1 MSIVGVSM
9 RPRKLV
15 LLALGAGVCGLVCN
29 LLPYT
34 LRDGVHLYWGGAF
47 AAMVSLALGPVHGL
61 LAALI
66 SQLPAL
72 WVGQHWLFV
81 ANSAMQAFFVGYVAR
96 RAKDWHHG
104 EGVFWVAVA
113 GPLLTI
119 GFYFALPIHPV
130 QAWAILLLSPLEA
143 LLNVSVAVIV
153 LNLMGEPAILG
164 HSLELSHIR
173 TIRLQLLS
181 GMIVAAIIPFT
192 FLTMEHAKE
201 TEKSDKTQAMRRL
214 QELAQHCAREMEIYL
229 SQHRSAV
236 ISAAVA
242 MEDGGWKDPVKAQ
255 ELLARHH
262 RIYGGLLTMLQADAS
277 GLIKASN
284 PLFDKEGRRLPM
296 SGIYVSD
303 REYFL
308 QPKQTGRSYISGA
321 FRGRGFGSD
330 PIVAVSAPV
339 RDNNGK
345 FAGVVEGSLNLERF
359 HSWAEELERRD
370 GVRTILI
377 DQNGNAVFAS
387 TASGLNRL
395 DPVRGAQLAALQDEA
410 RHLSYAAPL
419 ASQNWRLIVL
429 RPIGQFLDESAKV
442 YRRTAIWT
450 LAAILLAIVLVHFAG
465 QFVNAPIEA
474 VVRNLRAMPMDAPQP
489 VQMALPR
496 GAPREIVGL
505 AQNLEIM
512 SAGMAESYRGM
523 RESLEERIR
532 LNEELTRLFGE
543 LKQKAADLTQ
553 AKLQAEEANHA
564 KTAFLA
570 NISHE
575 IRTPMNGLMGMLAI
589 LQDSP
594 MNEDQHRRVQ
604 LAQDSASSLLALM
617 NDLLTF
623 SPADGASAEV
633 ARVEF
638 VPATLVEG
646 IYNTYQHR
654 CVDRGV
660 QMSMYV
666 DPAAR
671 ELYVGDPARLSQVL
685 TQIVNNAIKFT
696 HRGSVRIALLGKEKT
711 DAGCQFR
718 FEVSDT
724 GIGVPEALQTHIFE
738 PFTQADSSL
747 TRRHGG
753 TGIGLAVCK
762 KIVSALGGTVGMRS
776 AEGIGSVFWFQV
788 PLIRLKKSPDAV
800 APAAASVASPPVPQ
814 KPRILIVEDNAVNQK
829 VASRLVERGGFD
841 YDIAENGKVA
851 LECLESNA
859 FHAILMD
866 CQMPEMDGYRA
877 TKEIRRREKNG
888 QHIPIIAMTAHAME
902 GDRERCLDA
911 GMDDYL
917 TKPVNRQELLSVLE
931 RWIGKNGASSAIRI
945 SEAGTSPPLPMPTK
959 Q

>member
-1 MSIVGVSM
+1 M
-9 RPRKLV
+9 RAGKFIPLT
-15 LLALGAGVCGLVCN
+15 LGAGVCGLVCN

-47 AAMVSLALGPVHGL
+47 AAMASLALGPVHGL
-61 LAALI
+61 LAALL

-72 WVGQHWLFV
+72 WLGQHWLFV
-81 ANSAMQAFFVGYVAR
+81 ANSAMQAFLIGYVAR
-96 RAKDWHHG
+96 RAKDWQHG

-119 GFYFALPIHPV
+119 GFYFALPVHPV
-130 QAWAILLLSPLEA
+130 QAWAVLLLSPLEA
-143 LLNVSVAVIV
+143 LLHVSVAVIV
-153 LNLMGEPAILG
+153 LNLIGEPTLLG
-164 HSLELSHIR
+164 HKLELSHIR

-181 GMIVAAIIPFT
+181 GMIVAAIVPFA
-192 FLTMEHAKE
+192 FLTMEHAKQ
-201 TEKSDKTQAMRRL
+201 TEMSEKAQAQRRL
-214 QELAQHCAREMEIYL
+214 QELSQNCAREMESYL

-242 MEDGGWKDPVKAQ
+242 MEDGGWSDPAKAQ
-255 ELLARHH
+255 EVLARHH

-277 GLIKASN
+277 GLIKAAN
-284 PLFDKEGRRLPM
+284 PLFDREGRRLPM
-296 SGIYVSD
+296 AGIYVSD
-303 REYFL
+303 REYFQ
-308 QPKQTGRSYISGA
+308 QPKKTGRSYISGA
-321 FRGRGFGSD
+321 FRGTGFGSD
-330 PIVAVSAPV
+330 PIVALSAPV
-339 RDNNGK
+339 RDGSGK
-345 FAGVVEGSLNLERF
+345 FAGIVEGSLNLERF
-359 HSWAEELERRD
+359 LAWAEELERRE
-370 GVRTILI
+370 GVRTVLI
-377 DQNGNAVFAS
+377 DHEGKTVFAS
-387 TASGLNRL
+387 PAIGLMHL
-395 DPVRGAQLAALQDEA
+395 DSVSAAQRAALEDEA
-410 RHLSYAAPL
+410 RHISYTAAFV
-419 ASQNWRLIVL
+419 SRNWRLIVL
-429 RPIGQFLDESAKV
+429 RPIGQVLDGAAKV
-442 YRRTAIWT
+442 YRQTAIWT
-450 LAAILLAIVLVHFAG
+450 LAAILLSIILVHFAG
-465 QFVNAPIEA
+465 RFVNAPIEA
-474 VVRNLRAMPMDAPQP
+474 VIQRLRAMPMDAPQP
-489 VQMALPR
+489 VQMTLPR
-496 GAPREIVGL
+496 GAPREIEGL

-523 RESLEERIR
+523 RESLEERMR

-553 AKLQAEEANHA
+553 AKLRAEEADHA
-564 KTAFLA
+564 KTAFLT

-589 LQDSP
+589 LQDS
-594 MNEDQHRRVQ
+594 NLNDDQHRRVQ

-617 NDLLTF
+617 NDMLTF
-623 SPADGASAEV
+623 SPADGAGTEV

-654 CVDRGV
+654 GVERGV
-660 QMSMYV
+660 QVSMYI

-671 ELYVGDPARLSQVL
+671 ELYVGDPARISQVL

-696 HRGSVRIALLGKEKT
+696 HRGSIRIALLGKEKT
-711 DAGCQFR
+711 NAGCQFR

-724 GIGVPEALQTHIFE
+724 GIGVPEALQAHIFE
-738 PFTQADSSL
+738 PFTQADTSL

-762 KIVSALGGTVGMRS
+762 KIVSALGGTAGMRS

-788 PLIRLKKSPDAV
+788 PLIRLKKGADAIT
-800 APAAASVASPPVPQ
+800 PAAASSAASPPVPHR
-814 KPRILIVEDNAVNQK
+814 PRILIVEDNAVNQK

-841 YDIAENGKVA
+841 FDIAENGKVA
-851 LECLESNA
+851 LERLESSA

-877 TKEIRRREKNG
+877 TKEIRRRENG
-888 QHIPIIAMTAHAME
+888 GPRIPIIAMTAHAME
-902 GDRERCLDA
+902 GDRERCLEA

-917 TKPVNRQELLSVLE
+917 TKPVNRQELLSVLH
-931 RWIGKNGASSAIRI
+931 RWIGRNGADGPVRV
-945 SEAGTSPPLPMPTK
+945 SEAGTLPPLPMPMK